1 METKLNRKLQLD
13 FENVT
18 TLFLAYPESVVDC
31 GTDYTAAKAVFDRII
46 RALPSNINLIIFAKT
61 ARIRRNLEKMRKK
74 RTTVLVNS
82 ELSTIWLRDTAGFN
96 MGTHIVKPIYRPKY
110 YRKYYDEA
118 DKIDNYM
125 KIIHSLLG
133 IDMEPLPLI
142 WDGGNLVSNGEVGFI
157 TEQIL
162 IDNKKT
168 HSEKEIK
175 DIIKASLDI
184 DPVFVPVHSD
194 DPFGHSDGFMSF
206 LNKETLAVAS
216 YPKTWRRKE
225 RNYLQELKTKA
236 KRHVKN
242 VIEIRENPAEEMNG
256 SIYSAKGS
264 YVNFLKLGK
273 IILIPSFQDK
283 ETERYN
289 YSLLKQFGKVVPINC
304 NELAKFGGL
313 LHCISFTN

>member
-1 METKLNRKLQLD
+1 MEIKLNRKLQLD
-13 FENVT
+13 FEDVT

-31 GTDYTAAKAVFDRII
+31 GTEYTAAKAVFDRII
-46 RALPSNINLIIFAKT
+46 RALPSKMNLVVFTKT
-61 ARIRRNLEKMRKK
+61 ARIARNIEKLRKK
-74 RTTVLVNS
+74 RTTTLVNS

-133 IDMEPLPLI
+133 IDMEQIPLI
-142 WDGGNLVSNGEVGFI
+142 WDGGNLVTNGEIGFI
-157 TEQIL
+157 SEQIL
-162 IDNKKT
+162 VDNKKT

-175 DIIKASLDI
+175 DIIKSSLDI
-184 DPVFVPVHSD
+184 EPVFIPVHSD

-206 LNKETLAVAS
+206 LNKETLAVAG
-216 YPKTWRRKE
+216 YPKNWRRKE
-225 RNYLQELKTKA
+225 RNYLQDLRTKA

-256 SIYSAKGS
+256 SIYSAKGG
-264 YVNFLKLGK
+264 YVNSLQLGK
-273 IILIPSFQDK
+273 YIFTPSFQDQEIEK
-283 ETERYN
+283 HN
-289 YSLLKQFGKVVPINC
+289 YSQMKSFGRVVPINC

>member
-1 METKLNRKLQLD
+1 MLK
-13 FENVT
+13 
-18 TLFLAYPESVVDC
+18 
-31 GTDYTAAKAVFDRII
+31 
-46 RALPSNINLIIFAKT
+46 
-61 ARIRRNLEKMRKK
+61 
-74 RTTVLVNS
+74 
-82 ELSTIWLRDTAGFN
+82 
-96 MGTHIVKPIYRPKY
+96 
-110 YRKYYDEA
+110 
-118 DKIDNYM
+118 
-125 KIIHSLLG
+125 
-133 IDMEPLPLI
+133 
-142 WDGGNLVSNGEVGFI
+142 
-157 TEQIL
+157 
-162 IDNKKT
+162 
-168 HSEKEIK
+168 
-175 DIIKASLDI
+175 
-184 DPVFVPVHSD
+184 PVFVPVHSD

>member
-1 METKLNRKLQLD
+1 M
-13 FENVT
+13 
-18 TLFLAYPESVVDC
+18 
-31 GTDYTAAKAVFDRII
+31 
-46 RALPSNINLIIFAKT
+46 
-61 ARIRRNLEKMRKK
+61 
-74 RTTVLVNS
+74 NS

-96 MGTHIVKPIYRPKY
+96 MGDHIVKPIYRPKY

-133 IDMEPLPLI
+133 LDMEQLPLI
-142 WDGGNLVSNGEVGFI
+142 WDGGNLVTNGEIGFI

-184 DPVFVPVHSD
+184 DPVIIPVHSD
-194 DPFGHSDGFMSF
+194 DTFGHSDGFLSF

-216 YPKTWRRKE
+216 YPKNWRRKE
-225 RNYLQELKTKA
+225 RNYLQELRTKV
-236 KRHVKN
+236 KRHVKTI
-242 VIEIRENPAEEMNG
+242 VEIKENPAEEMSG
-256 SIYSAKGS
+256 IIYSAKGG
-264 YVNFLKLGK
+264 YVNSLQLGK
-273 IILIPSFQDK
+273 YILTPSFQDQEIEK
-283 ETERYN
+283 HN
-289 YSLLKQFGKVVPINC
+289 YSQMKSFGRVVPINC